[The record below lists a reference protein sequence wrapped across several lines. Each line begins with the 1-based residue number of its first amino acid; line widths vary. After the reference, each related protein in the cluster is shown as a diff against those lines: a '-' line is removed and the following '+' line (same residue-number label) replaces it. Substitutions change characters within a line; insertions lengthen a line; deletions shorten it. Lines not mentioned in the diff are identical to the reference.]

1 MKTTLLLAAVGNS
14 GQCTQV
20 WSGNLVQVRKVMII
34 VKPTGIFE
42 VLMSICYKLWL
53 IHVPAAAVIHE

>member
-14 GQCTQV
+14 GQCTIV
-20 WSGNLVQVRKVMII
+20 WSGNLVRVKKVMVI
-34 VKPTGIFE
+34 VKPTGDFKVMIYI
-42 VLMSICYKLWL
+42 SYKLWP